1 VNHQQGGGEGGEP
14 REPSA
19 SGSRAIW
26 ADAIL
31 TLSVVAIVAV
41 RFAILRRGGA
51 PPTIDA
57 GNWLAFADGML
68 GEEVRS
74 TTIVYPPVV
83 PLLTKAFALMLGL
96 TNGVALLAAIASA
109 VPAIGAFVA
118 LRCLGLGSTSLFPA
132 LLVLGASSVGE
143 ATAWGG
149 FPQLIGLG
157 LAPIALV
164 ALTRALRSCR
174 SRPALAAG
182 VVLMA
187 VLATSHLVGLIVAA
201 AAVVPLASVV
211 VDRGHV
217 AGKWKQKALAAG
229 LVVLPSVWLGPLYWS
244 LARQA
249 SLGSGAAVSPGRL
262 TWSNLWTQ
270 VEFLYRDS
278 PWLWRIALPLA
289 VAALLLLWRRW
300 RDPLWQVASGLLV
313 GTVVTSAVT
322 REARFLYVLTIF
334 TAFGL
339 ALWIRR
345 GLEWLDPDAGVGRGQ
360 RGRLRAVTAAGLA
373 VLVAA
378 VGFQFVRSIRFF
390 EQQREHYGLLT
401 PGLVTGIEFLGEST
415 EPGTVVAV
423 TSLNNAP
430 LGWWVEAIARRP
442 TVYGSPLA
450 WLSFEDEIKRASFAN
465 ELFVPPFPTTQKM
478 EAAGEAGIRLI
489 LVPTAWAFY
498 DDVAI
503 ESLAGEAPE
512 AVLRLNSDVVVIKP
526 GAVGHSQ

>member
-1 VNHQQGGGEGGEP
+1 VNHQQGGGDGSRS
-14 REPSA
+14 RERSGP
-19 SGSRAIW
+19 GSRAIR
-26 ADAIL
+26 ADAVL
-31 TLSVVAIVAV
+31 ALSAIAVIALRFVV
-41 RFAILRRGGA
+41 LRRGGA

-68 GEEVRS
+68 GEGVRS

-118 LRCLGLGSTSLFPA
+118 LRCLGLGGMSLLPA

-164 ALTRALRSCR
+164 ALTRALRSWR
-174 SRPALAAG
+174 WRPALATG
-182 VVLMA
+182 VAMMA
-187 VLATSHLVGLIVAA
+187 ILAVSHLIGLIVAA
-201 AAVVPLASVV
+201 AAVVLFAAAV
-211 VDRGHV
+211 VDHGHV
-217 AGKWKQKALAAG
+217 PRTWKQGALAAG
-229 LVVLPSVWLGPLYWS
+229 LVVLPSAWLGPLYWS
-244 LARQA
+244 LARGA

-289 VAALLLLWRRW
+289 VAAPLLLWRRW
-300 RDPLWQVASGLLV
+300 RDPLWQVAAGLLV
-313 GTVVTSAVT
+313 GTLVTSAVT
-322 REARFLYVLTIF
+322 REARFLYVLTVF

-339 ALWIRR
+339 SLWIRPA
-345 GLEWLDPDAGVGRGQ
+345 LEWLKPDADVGRA
-360 RGRLRAVTAAGLA
+360 RRSRLRAVTAAGLA

-378 VGFQFVRSIRFF
+378 VGFQFVRSTRFF
-390 EQQREHYGLLT
+390 EQQREHYGPLT
-401 PGLVTGIEFLGEST
+401 PGIVTGIEFLGEST
-415 EPGTVVAV
+415 PPGTVVAA

-450 WLSFEDEIKRASFAN
+450 WLSFEDETRRASFAN
-465 ELFVPPFPTTQKM
+465 DLFVPPFP
-478 EAAGEAGIRLI
+478 AAEKLQAAEEAGIQLI

-498 DDVAI
+498 
-503 ESLAGEAPE
+503 EPE
-512 AVLRLNSDVVVIKP
+512 AVEDLAAAAP
-526 GAVGHSQ
+526 GAVVHLNSEVVILRTEALHP